1 MRKILITH
9 RIEEL
14 AQKYDELLHDRTQF
28 EHSGAYFEPIK
39 RIENLWREF
48 GTDSI
53 PIREKVVDDD
63 GIESEVIPADRK
75 KLTRYLY
82 NIYARLD
89 AGLASK
95 PPSVLIKEAE
105 GLDKIVDKD
114 GIKRVFS
121 INGSAFSSLKD
132 IINDRLQYPMV
143 RKWIF
148 TKFIGQIGFKTCVY
162 CNSQYTIT
170 DEHDR
175 GYYQL
180 DHWLPQSKYPYLSIC
195 FFNLYPCCGSCNR
208 MKNNDDENKYACI
221 YAEESS
227 EDMELYRFSIEVGS
241 LARYILTHDVNQLK
255 IDFEAAGDEYVIKP
269 LKEKLFMDDLY
280 HQFKDTAEDV
290 VWKRMAYDKGY
301 KESLS
306 KARLDFV
313 GRANISR
320 FILGT
325 YDKDEDVHKR
335 PLTKLTQDVARQLGV
350 IEVKL

>member
-14 AQKYDELLHDRTQF
+14 AKAYDGMLKTRKQF
-28 EHSGAYFEPIK
+28 EMGGSYFDPIGRMEK
-39 RIENLWREF
+39 LWRDF

-53 PIREKVVDDD
+53 PITEIVNDND
-63 GIESEVIPADRK
+63 GHELVVIPADRK
-75 KLTRYLY
+75 KLTIYLY
-82 NIYARLD
+82 NVYARLD

-95 PPSVLIKEAE
+95 PPSVLVKEAE
-105 GLDKIVDKD
+105 GLEKMVDKN

-148 TKFIGQIGFKTCVY
+148 PKFIGQIGFKTCVY

-170 DEHDR
+170 DEHNT

-221 YAEESS
+221 YAEETS
-227 EDMELYRFSIEVGS
+227 EDRELYRFTIEVGS
-241 LARYILTHDVNQLK
+241 LARYILTHDFNQLK
-255 IDFEAAGDEYVIKP
+255 IDFDPADETDVIVP
-269 LKEKLFMDDLY
+269 LKDKMHIDDLY
-280 HQFKDTAEDV
+280 QQFKDTAEDV

-301 KESLS
+301 KEALC
-306 KARLDFV
+306 KARLDF
-313 GRANISR
+313 ISSQDVKR

-325 YDKDEDVHKR
+325 FDSPEDVHKR
-335 PLTKLTQDVARQLGV
+335 PLTKLVQDVAKQLG
-350 IEVKL
+350 II

>member
-14 AQKYDELLHDRTQF
+14 AKAYDGMLKTRKQF
-28 EHSGAYFEPIK
+28 ETGGSYFDPIGRMEK
-39 RIENLWREF
+39 LWRDF

-53 PIREKVVDDD
+53 PITEIVNDND
-63 GIESEVIPADRK
+63 GHELVVIPADRK
-75 KLTRYLY
+75 KLTIYLY
-82 NIYARLD
+82 NVYARLD

-95 PPSVLIKEAE
+95 PPSVLVKEAE
-105 GLDKIVDKD
+105 GLEKMVDKN

-148 TKFIGQIGFKTCVY
+148 PKFIGQIGFKTCVY

-170 DEHDR
+170 DEHNT

-221 YAEESS
+221 YAEETS
-227 EDMELYRFSIEVGS
+227 EDRELYRFTIEVGS
-241 LARYILTHDVNQLK
+241 LARYILTHDFNQLK
-255 IDFEAAGDEYVIKP
+255 IDFDPADETDVIVP
-269 LKEKLFMDDLY
+269 LKDKMHIDDLY
-280 HQFKDTAEDV
+280 QQFKDTAEDV

-301 KESLS
+301 KEALC
-306 KARLDFV
+306 KARLDF
-313 GRANISR
+313 ISSQDVKR

-325 YDKDEDVHKR
+325 FDSPENVHKR
-335 PLTKLTQDVARQLGV
+335 PLTKLVQDVAKQLG
-350 IEVKL
+350 II